1 MVEATRLVLQP
12 LDSSFRIR
20 CFPNSFGTIGTGR
33 LQEISDST
41 GDQSLGMVKMLRLN
55 GLQMTYDVQALITE
69 VGRRSHVLQNEALVL
84 AILALAKPRRLG
96 FINQPFL
103 EGTCCTSLWLMLFLS
118 LAFEAELLA
127 AESRLLAR
135 ARAVSEDVAD
145 NDAAIDEV
153 PRMLFGEVATQIVCW
168 GELQMQQSDS
178 LPNKHHK
185 SIPIFTNPY
194 SYWYKSTQIQIP
206 ETITILNFKF
216 VFKKFASWTQV
227 TRKYWALSLVIDIHL
242 VDDPSFHQIEMNLQ
256 GPEPGRIRTSCV
268 WINISY
274 EFS

>member
-1 MVEATRLVLQP
+1 MTQPRVTKRGIGFGYSGFGEATATWVYQ
-12 LDSSFRIR
+12 STF
-20 CFPNSFGTIGTGR
+20 FGET
-33 LQEISDST
+33 
-41 GDQSLGMVKMLRLN
+41 
-55 GLQMTYDVQALITE
+55 
-69 VGRRSHVLQNEALVL
+69 
-84 AILALAKPRRLG
+84 
-96 FINQPFL
+96 F
-103 EGTCCTSLWLMLFLS
+103 CTSLWLMLFLS

-153 PRMLFGEVATQIVCW
+153 PRMLFGEVATQIVCC

-185 SIPIFTNPY
+185 SIAIFTNPY

-216 VFKKFASWTQV
+216 VFKKFATCTQV
-227 TRKYWALSLVIDIHL
+227 TRKYWTLSLVIDIHL
-242 VDDPSFHQIEMNLQ
+242 VDDPSVHQIEMNLQ